1 MARIVPPIVP
11 GIVPG
16 IVPKIVPR
24 IVPRIVTVW
33 CPDWPVVAAGVAPVV
48 PAAVLR
54 ANRVIAR
61 SPAAAMAGVRSGQ
74 RRREAQQCCPEMVVL
89 DHDPARD
96 ARQFEPVIRAVAE
109 LSPRFDVVE
118 PGWLYLAARGPSR
131 YYGGDAALAERLA
144 AVVTGVLD
152 SLGLA
157 SAPVGVGI
165 ADGRVASSIS
175 ARRVASSISARRVAS
190 SISARRVASS
200 ISARRVAS
208 SIAAGRSGSDAAV
221 VAPGESA
228 SYLAALTVGWLREVG
243 EATPELVELFIR
255 LGLRTLGDLA
265 ALPAGDVFAR
275 FGSAGLH
282 VHRLAGG
289 GDDRPPG
296 TTDPPVQ
303 RRTERVFD
311 EPVEHLEPVV
321 FVAKQLAD
329 ELVATLAAEGRVC
342 TRVMVT
348 AETEHGERSERA
360 WYRAV
365 GLSSAA
371 IVERVRW
378 QLEGW
383 VAQPGALSGG
393 IALLRL
399 APDEVRGDDGDQL
412 GLWGGRTQADHDA
425 LRATTRLT
433 GLFGEQA
440 VCVPA
445 WRGGRLPAERYQW
458 VPASSA
464 DLEDP
469 GGRLAP
475 GEGPWPGG
483 SPSPSPAVVFSEP
496 LDAEVVDDQGEV
508 ISVSGRGEVSASPAA
523 LVVRCAAR
531 PLRSWA
537 GPWPIDQ
544 RWWEPRR
551 RRRVAQ
557 FQVVTDDGEA
567 YLVAAER
574 QQWWILAAYA

>member
-1 MARIVPPIVP
+1 MAGSVSRM
-11 GIVPG
+11 
-16 IVPKIVPR
+16 
-24 IVPRIVTVW
+24 VTVW
-33 CPDWPVVAAGVAPVV
+33 CPDWPVVAAGVAPTV

-61 SPAAAMAGVRSGQ
+61 SPAAAMAGVRPGQ
-74 RRREAQQCCPEMVVL
+74 RRREAQQCCPELVVL

-96 ARQFEPVIRAVAE
+96 ARRFEPVIRAVAE
-109 LSPRFDVVE
+109 LSPRLDVIE
-118 PGWLYLAARGPSR
+118 PGWLCLGARGPSR
-131 YYGGDAALAERLA
+131 YFGGDEALARRLA
-144 AVVTGVLD
+144 AIVTDVLD

-157 SAPVGVGI
+157 SAPVGVGV
-165 ADGRVASSIS
+165 ADGRFAATIA
-175 ARRVASSISARRVAS
+175 ARRADV
-190 SISARRVASS
+190 
-200 ISARRVAS
+200 
-208 SIAAGRSGSDAAV
+208 SIAARRAGGNTAV
-221 VAPGESA
+221 VEPGASA
-228 SYLAALTVGWLREVG
+228 AYLTPLTVGWLRDVG
-243 EATPELVELFIR
+243 EATPELVELFTR
-255 LGLRTLGDLA
+255 LGLRTLGDVAVLA
-265 ALPAGDVFAR
+265 AGDVYAR

-282 VHRLAGG
+282 MHRLASG

-296 TTDPPVQ
+296 STDPPADWCIE
-303 RRTERVFD
+303 RTFE
-311 EPVEHLEPVV
+311 EPVEYLEAVV

-329 ELVATLAAEGRVC
+329 ELVALLADGGRVC
-342 TRVMVT
+342 TRMIVV

-383 VAQPGALSGG
+383 VGEPAGLSGG
-393 IALLRL
+393 VALLRL
-399 APDEVRGDDGDQL
+399 VPDEVRRDDGDQL

-425 LRATTRLT
+425 LRAVTRLT
-433 GLFGEQA
+433 GLFGEHA

-464 DLEDP
+464 DLDEP
-469 GGRLAP
+469 GDRLAP

-483 SPSPSPAVVFSEP
+483 SPRPSPSIVFDEP
-496 LDAEVVDDQGEV
+496 LDVEVVDDQGGT
-508 ISVSGRGEVSASPAA
+508 ISVSGRGEVSASPSA
-523 LVVRCAAR
+523 LVVRGAAR

-551 RRRVAQ
+551 HRRVAQ

-574 QQWWILAAYA
+574 QRWWILAAYA

>member
-1 MARIVPPIVP
+1 
-11 GIVPG
+11 
-16 IVPKIVPR
+16 
-24 IVPRIVTVW
+24 
-33 CPDWPVVAAGVAPVV
+33 V

-74 RRREAQQCCPEMVVL
+74 RRREAQGCCPELVVL

-96 ARQFEPVIRAVAE
+96 ARQFEAVIRAVAE
-109 LSPRFDVVE
+109 LSPRLDVVE
-118 PGWLYLAARGPSR
+118 PGWLCLAARGPSR
-131 YYGGDAALAERLA
+131 YYGGDEALVERLA

-157 SAPVGVGI
+157 SAPVGVGV
-165 ADGRVASSIS
+165 ADGRVASTIA
-175 ARRVASSISARRVAS
+175 ARRADVTIAARR
-190 SISARRVASS
+190 
-200 ISARRVAS
+200 
-208 SIAAGRSGSDAAV
+208 AGANPAV

-228 SYLAALTVGWLREVG
+228 SYLAALTVGWLGDVG

-265 ALPAGDVFAR
+265 ALPAGDVYAR

-282 VHRLAGG
+282 LHRLAGG
-289 GDDRPPG
+289 GDERPPG
-296 TTDPPVQ
+296 TTDPPAEW
-303 RRTERVFD
+303 RTERAFD
-311 EPVEHLEPVV
+311 EPVEHMETVV

-329 ELVATLAAEGRVC
+329 ELVGALVGGGRVC
-342 TRVMVT
+342 TRVVVI

-365 GLSSAA
+365 GLSSSA

-393 IALLRL
+393 VTLLRL
-399 APDEVRGDDGDQL
+399 VPDQVRGDDGDQL
-412 GLWGGRTQADHDA
+412 GLWGGRSQADHDA
-425 LRATTRLT
+425 LRAVTRLT
-433 GLFGEQA
+433 GLFGEHA

-458 VPASSA
+458 VPAATA
-464 DLEDP
+464 DLDDP
-469 GGRLAP
+469 TGRLSS
-475 GEGPWPGG
+475 GDGPWPGG
-483 SPSPSPAVVFSEP
+483 SPPPSPAVVFAEP
-496 LDAEVVDDQGEV
+496 LDAEVVDEHGGAV
-508 ISVSGRGEVSASPAA
+508 RVSGRGEVSASPAA
-523 LVVRCAAR
+523 LVVRGAAR
-531 PLRSWA
+531 PLRTWA
-537 GPWPIDQ
+537 GPWLIDQ

-551 RRRVAQ
+551 HRRVAQ

-574 QQWWILAAYA
+574 QGWWILAAYA

>member
-1 MARIVPPIVP
+1 M
-11 GIVPG
+11 
-16 IVPKIVPR
+16 
-24 IVPRIVTVW
+24 W
-33 CPDWPVVAAGVAPVV
+33 CPDWPVVAAGVAPTV
-48 PAAVLR
+48 PATVLH

-61 SPAAAMAGVRSGQ
+61 SPAAAMAGVLSGQ
-74 RRREAQQCCPEMVVL
+74 RRREAQRCCPELIVL

-96 ARQFEPVIRAVAE
+96 ARQFEAVIRAVAE
-109 LSPRFDVVE
+109 LSPRLDVVE
-118 PGWLYLAARGPSR
+118 PGWLCLAARGPSR
-131 YYGGDAALAERLA
+131 YFGGDEALAERLTA
-144 AVVTGVLD
+144 IVTGVLD

-157 SAPVGVGI
+157 SAPVGVGV
-165 ADGRVASSIS
+165 ADGRY
-175 ARRVASSISARRVAS
+175 RRNQLRP
-190 SISARRVASS
+190 
-200 ISARRVAS
+200 
-208 SIAAGRSGSDAAV
+208 AGRDRTRSWSHQA
-221 VAPGESA
+221 ESA
-228 SYLAALTVGWLREVG
+228 SYLAALTVGWLRDVG

-265 ALPAGDVFAR
+265 ALPAGDVYAR

-296 TTDPPVQ
+296 TTDPPAEW
-303 RRTERVFD
+303 RTERAFD
-311 EPVEHLEPVV
+311 EPVEHLETVV

-329 ELVATLAAEGRVC
+329 ELVATLAGEGRVC
-342 TRVMVT
+342 TRVVVI

-365 GLSSAA
+365 GLSSSA

-393 IALLRL
+393 VALLRL
-399 APDEVRGDDGDQL
+399 VPDQVRGDDGDQL
-412 GLWGGRTQADHDA
+412 GLWGGRSQADHDA
-425 LRATTRLT
+425 LRAVTRLT
-433 GLFGEQA
+433 GLVGEHA

-458 VPASSA
+458 VPAATA

-469 GGRLAP
+469 AGRLAA
-475 GEGPWPGG
+475 GDGPWPGG
-483 SPSPSPAVVFSEP
+483 SPPPSPSIVFAEP
-496 LDAEVVDDQGEV
+496 FDAEVVDEQGGA
-508 ISVSGRGEVSASPAA
+508 IRVSGRGEVSASPAA
-523 LVVRCAAR
+523 LVVGGAAR

-537 GPWPIDQ
+537 GPWLIDQ

-551 RRRVAQ
+551 HRRLAQ

-567 YLVAAER
+567 YLVAAE
-574 QQWWILAAYA
+574 QQRWWILAAYG

>member
-1 MARIVPPIVP
+1 MIVPRIVP
-11 GIVPG
+11 G
-16 IVPKIVPR
+16 IVPR

-33 CPDWPVVAAGVAPVV
+33 CPDWPVVAAGVAPTV

-61 SPAAAMAGVRSGQ
+61 SPAAALAGVRSGH
-74 RRREAQQCCPEMVVL
+74 RRREAQRCCPELIVL

-96 ARQFEPVIRAVAE
+96 ARQFEAVIRAVAE
-109 LSPRFDVVE
+109 LSPRLDVVE
-118 PGWLYLAARGPSR
+118 PGWLCLAARGPSR
-131 YYGGDAALAERLA
+131 YFGGDEALAERLT

-157 SAPVGVGI
+157 SAPVGVGV
-165 ADGRVASSIS
+165 ADGRVAATIA
-175 ARRVASSISARRVAS
+175 ARRADVT
-190 SISARRVASS
+190 
-200 ISARRVAS
+200 
-208 SIAAGRSGSDAAV
+208 IAGPAV

-228 SYLAALTVGWLREVG
+228 SYLAGLTVGWLREVG
-243 EATPELVELFIR
+243 EAAPELVELFIR
-255 LGLRTLGDLA
+255 LGLSTLGDLA
-265 ALPAGDVFAR
+265 ALPAGDVYAR

-296 TTDPPVQ
+296 TTDPPAEWS
-303 RRTERVFD
+303 TERAFG
-311 EPVEHLEPVV
+311 EPVEHLETVV

-329 ELVATLAAEGRVC
+329 ELVATLAGGGRVC
-342 TRVMVT
+342 TRVIVI

-365 GLSSAA
+365 GLSSSA

-383 VAQPGALSGG
+383 IAQPGALTGG
-393 IALLRL
+393 VTLLRL
-399 APDEVRGDDGDQL
+399 VPDQVRGDDGDQL
-412 GLWGGRTQADHDA
+412 GLWGGRSQADHDA
-425 LRATTRLT
+425 MRAVTRLT

-458 VPASSA
+458 VSAAAA

-469 GGRLAP
+469 SGRLSP
-475 GEGPWPGG
+475 GDGPWPGG
-483 SPSPSPAVVFSEP
+483 SPRPSPSVVFTEP
-496 LDAEVVDDQGEV
+496 LDVEVVDEQGGA
-508 ISVSGRGEVSASPAA
+508 IRVSGRGEVSASPAA
-523 LVVRCAAR
+523 LVVRGAAR
-531 PLRSWA
+531 PLRAWA
-537 GPWPIDQ
+537 GPWLIDQ

-551 RRRVAQ
+551 HRRVAQ

-567 YLVAAER
+567 YLVAAEQ